1 MKKQISYTLLVAC
14 TALIMPALQGCF
26 PLVAAGVGAGA
37 LSIADRRTTGA
48 QIDDEAIEGKVSAR
62 FREQFGSAQYQVDAT
77 SYNRRVLLTGQ
88 AATAEIKEKLAA
100 IAKDVPNVASVTN
113 EVVVSGSSTFGS
125 RSNDGLIT
133 SNVKAR
139 FLTHSDSKFAPNHV
153 KVTTE
158 DGVVYLMGIVTPA
171 EGEAA
176 AEVARTSSGVR
187 QVVKVFEYVDKAPE
201 PGTAAK

>member
-1 MKKQISYTLLVAC
+1 MRIAPMRTLLIAC
-14 TALIMPALQGCF
+14 ALLLTTPLQGCF
-26 PLVAAGVGAGA
+26 LLVAAGVGAGA

-48 QIDDEAIEGKVSAR
+48 QIDDEAIEEKAASR
-62 FREQFGSAQYQVDAT
+62 FREQFGSAQYQVNVT

-88 AATAEIKEKLAA
+88 ATTEEIKNKLAQ
-100 IAKDVPNVASVTN
+100 IAKDVQNVVNVTN
-113 EVVVSGSSTFGS
+113 EVIVADSSSFGS

-139 FLTHSDSKFAPNHV
+139 FLTNNGGQFSPNHV

-158 DGVVYLMGIVTPA
+158 NNTVYLMGIVTQA
-171 EGEAA
+171 EGDAA
-176 AEVARTSSGVR
+176 AEVARTSSGV
-187 QVVKVFEYVDKAPE
+187 QKVVKVFEYVHNAPA